1 MEERIP
7 SKIETMR
14 LLLVDDDAVDRTA
27 VIRALRQ
34 SHQPFAI
41 AESATAEEAL
51 ETFAGGKFDAVLL
64 DYRLPDMD
72 GLEVLRRMNARR
84 NGSTAILMLT
94 GMDDDNLAIQCIEAG
109 AQDFLLKQE
118 LTPRHLMR
126 AVTHARMRHG
136 IEMALLES
144 HERLR
149 ELAEQDPLTGLAN
162 RHFFDQTL
170 RASIPRA
177 TRYGLELALLL
188 LDLDNFKFV
197 NDSHGHDIG
206 DLMLRVVAERLLE
219 VTREGDIL
227 CRLGGDEFAILAF
240 QRGDEEAVH
249 ALAQRLLEKLAE
261 PVQVEAL
268 TLPVS
273 VSIGIA
279 LCPDNSKDAD
289 ELFKCADL
297 AMYRAKRDGR
307 NQAHYFSEEL
317 HRQVMRR
324 VQTEHDLRA
333 ALRNREFELFYQ
345 PQVDAN
351 SGAVIAVEALVR
363 WRHPERGL
371 LAPGMF
377 LDVAEDTGLI
387 EPIGAWVLENACA
400 DIAAGRLGAVP
411 RVAVNLSARQLRA
424 PDIVK
429 RVERALRT
437 AHIEAKMLEIE
448 ITESVLIAN
457 LEESLVV
464 LEAIR
469 DLGVAIAIDDFG
481 TGYSSLAYLKR
492 LPISTLKVDKSF
504 LSQVPEQEKD
514 KRLLRALIQMAR
526 TMSFRVVVEGVE
538 TAIQAELCR
547 DFGADLLQG
556 FHFARPMPSAELCR
570 MLGNFP
576 QTSRLLL

>member
-1 MEERIP
+1 MDEPVASE
-7 SKIETMR
+7 IETLR

-34 SHQPFAI
+34 SRQPFKI
-41 AESATAEEAL
+41 EELSTAEDAL
-51 ETFAGGKFDAVLL
+51 AAFAQGQFDAVLL

-84 NGSTAILMLT
+84 GGSTAILMLT
-94 GMDDDNLAIQCIEAG
+94 GMDDDALAIRCIEAG

-126 AVTHARMRHG
+126 AVIHARMRHG
-136 IEMALLES
+136 IETALLES

-162 RHFFDQTL
+162 RYFFDQTL

-188 LDLDNFKFV
+188 LDLDNFKLV
-197 NDSHGHDIG
+197 NDSHGHDVG

-219 VTREGDIL
+219 ITREGDIL
-227 CRLGGDEFAILAF
+227 CRLGGDEFAVLAF
-240 QRGDEEAVH
+240 QRGDEETVH
-249 ALAQRLLEKLAE
+249 VLAQRLLEKLAE
-261 PVQVEAL
+261 PIQVEGL

-279 LCPDNSKDAD
+279 LCPDNSENAD

-307 NQAHYFSEEL
+307 NQAHYFSEDL

-324 VQTEHDLRA
+324 VQTEHDLRT
-333 ALRNREFELFYQ
+333 ALQAGEFELFYQ

-387 EPIGAWVLENACA
+387 EPLGAWVLDTACA
-400 DIAAGRLGAVP
+400 DIASGRLGSMP
-411 RVAVNLSARQLRA
+411 RVAVNLSARQLRD
-424 PDIVK
+424 PDIVN

-469 DLGVAIAIDDFG
+469 DLGVSIAIDDFG

-556 FHFARPMPSAELCR
+556 FRFARPMPCAELAR
-570 MLGNFP
+570 MLG
-576 QTSRLLL
+576 SRVAL